1 MSLAKYYEVAKIHV
15 LEKVSYSWNQVF
27 YGLIIGIVLFVFVH
41 IWQAIYA
48 GKPTIEGFSIAQM
61 IWYLALA
68 EVIVF
73 SAGGGGI
80 ERIGDDVKSGV
91 IASSLTKPLN
101 FVGKEFAVL
110 LANFFYTLL
119 VSGFIAFA
127 VAYLL
132 VGPIPF
138 HLANIPL
145 VLAML
150 VGSAILNFTLVIFL
164 GLFAFWFEDV
174 SSIYFIYQKF
184 LFILGGMFV
193 PLDVYPVWIQ
203 GIVKYLPFSFIMY
216 MPSKLFVHFDWDVFL
231 TGIIGQVG
239 WILVGAVLLKV
250 IYDKGIKRVNING
263 G

>member
-1 MSLAKYYEVAKIHV
+1 MSLSKYYEVAKIHV

-27 YGLIIGIVLFVFVH
+27 FGLIIGIVLFVFVH

-61 IWYLALA
+61 IWYLAFA
-68 EVIVF
+68 EIIIF
-73 SAGGGGI
+73 SGGGQGI
-80 ERIGDDVKSGV
+80 ERIGEDVKSGV

-101 FVGKEFAVL
+101 FVGKEFAVS
-110 LANFFYTLL
+110 LANFAYTFLI
-119 VSGFIAFA
+119 SGLIAFA

-138 HLANIPL
+138 YFASIPL
-145 VLAML
+145 LVLTLIGAAL
-150 VGSAILNFTLVIFL
+150 LNFTIVIFF

-203 GIVKYLPFSFIMY
+203 GFVKYLPFSFIMY
-216 MPSKLFVHFDWDVFL
+216 MPAKLFVHFEWNSFL
-231 TGIIGQVG
+231 TAIIGQVG
-239 WILVGAVLLKV
+239 WILVAALLLAL
-250 IYDKGIKRVNING
+250 IYNKGIKKVNING

>member
-1 MSLAKYYEVAKIHV
+1 MSLAKYYEVAKIHI
-15 LEKVSYSWNQVF
+15 LEKISYSWNQVF

-48 GKPTIEGFSIAQM
+48 GKLTIEGFSIAQM

-73 SAGGGGI
+73 SAGGQGI
-80 ERIGDDVKSGV
+80 ERIGEDVKSGI
-91 IASSLTKPLN
+91 IASSLTKPIN

-110 LANFFYTLL
+110 LANFIYTFLI
-119 VSGFIAFA
+119 SGFIAFA
-127 VAYLL
+127 VAYFL

-138 HLANIPL
+138 HFANLPMLL
-145 VLAML
+145 VMIAGAA
-150 VGSAILNFTLVIFL
+150 VLNFTLVIFF

-174 SSIYFIYQKF
+174 SSIYFIYQK
-184 LFILGGMFV
+184 LIFIMGGMLV
-193 PLDVYPVWIQ
+193 PIDVYPIWVQ
-203 GIVKYLPFSFIMY
+203 GIVKYLPFSFITY
-216 MPSKLFVHFDWDVFL
+216 MPAKLFVHFEWSAFL
-231 TGIIGQVG
+231 TGMIGQLA
-239 WILVGAVLLKV
+239 WILVGAMLLKV